1 MAFTSNSVMRGITFH
16 TVHLYRIIVICKKKK
31 SVDGLRN
38 FFFLNQL
45 LAPRLISTVN
55 FNLFIQFTVDGIWIS

>member
-1 MAFTSNSVMRGITFH
+1 MDSET
-16 TVHLYRIIVICKKKK
+16 
-31 SVDGLRN
+31 

>member
-31 SVDGLRN
+31 VLMDSET
-38 FFFLNQL
+38 FFLNQL

-55 FNLFIQFTVDGIWIS
+55 FNLFIHFTVDGIWIS